1 MVAIDDSTAQDH
13 YIGCMV
19 MPPSRATSQV
29 PAKTAAAAGG
39 GTSAA
44 AVADEDVVTCLATMR
59 LKDAVV
65 VYVSCERVVFM
76 MSQGVAGDE
85 LPPLTLKRTLMVE
98 EIEAVRTL
106 DAACVRS
113 CCGSDMCVCV
123 SDQAVN
129 DGPHVALFPR
139 TQGMQLPSIHAR
151 TVPTAKALTALIN
164 KATSLRKTAKLYT

>member
-44 AVADEDVVTCLATMR
+44 AVANEDVVTCLATMR

-106 DAACVRS
+106 AAVCVRS

-123 SDQAVN
+123 RVVTRRSMMGHMWHCFLAHRACSCPVFTPGQCL
-129 DGPHVALFPR
+129 PPR
-139 TQGMQLPSIHAR
+139 HSLP
-151 TVPTAKALTALIN
+151 
-164 KATSLRKTAKLYT
+164 